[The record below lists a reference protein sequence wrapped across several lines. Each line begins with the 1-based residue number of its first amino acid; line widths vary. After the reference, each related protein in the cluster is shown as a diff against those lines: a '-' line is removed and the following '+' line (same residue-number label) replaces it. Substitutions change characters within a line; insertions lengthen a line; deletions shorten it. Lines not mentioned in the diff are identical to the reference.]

1 MLPCSLLSPPP
12 PPPSSSAP
20 PTAAGPTAGGPN
32 NNNVPLAAALENARS
47 VRMHGGKSCQEG
59 GWRGCCGSPW
69 CNRERSHLGPCN
81 SRASVPGLAAYPDA
95 LLSTAAVDLQ
105 KLCYSSAAPIVG
117 GAHNNS
123 KNKRPYYSKNN
134 DNDNDVDQP
143 LSPTGVIRGEMGAS
157 GGEDLE
163 TSSPT
168 ASGGSGGA
176 YHHHRM
182 AGAGTQYRLVSNKNG
197 GDCGDEFYSDEARS
211 ALTGEIK
218 LHPHH
223 HSYVVGA
230 NNNNV
235 RMSKQDGKKASRL
248 GNGGNIGGPMKPSS
262 QALYLSSTKLKKQGS
277 MKRSG
282 GGGSHKAGGGS
293 KSSSKRD
300 PTQSASAWPK
310 QPKGPRSGPR
320 KQVTWVMG
328 KVTDPTTGEEV
339 TEVGPATFCTQ
350 CHAQSTPVWRA
361 GPFGHKTLCNACG
374 VRWMKIKPSG
384 RKQD

>member
-1 MLPCSLLSPPP
+1 MLPCSHLSQ
-12 PPPSSSAP
+12 PPPSSSAQP
-20 PTAAGPTAGGPN
+20 AAAGPTAGGLNKSN
-32 NNNVPLAAALENARS
+32 NIVPLAAALENARS
-47 VRMHGGKSCQEG
+47 VRLHSGKSCQEG
-59 GWRGCCGSPW
+59 GWKGCCGSPW

-95 LLSTAAVDLQ
+95 LLSTAGVDLQ
-105 KLCYSSAAPIVG
+105 KLCYSTAGPAG
-117 GAHNNS
+117 GAHNTN
-123 KNKRPYYSKNN
+123 KNNNKRPYFSKNNNN
-134 DNDNDVDQP
+134 DNDFDQP
-143 LSPTGVIRGEMGAS
+143 LSPTGVIRGGMGAS

-176 YHHHRM
+176 YHHLM
-182 AGAGTQYRLVSNKNG
+182 AGPQYHLGSNKNG
-197 GDCGDEFYSDEARS
+197 GGDCVDEFYSDEAKS

-218 LHPHH
+218 LHQH
-223 HSYVVGA
+223 HSSVVDA
-230 NNNNV
+230 NKNNV
-235 RMSKQDGKKASRL
+235 RMSKQGGKKASRF
-248 GNGGNIGGPMKPSS
+248 GNGGGPMKLSS
-262 QALYLSSTKLKKQGS
+262 QALYLSSTKLKKQGI
-277 MKRSG
+277 MKRSSD
-282 GGGSHKAGGGS
+282 GGSHKPGGGS

-300 PTQSASAWPK
+300 PSQSASAWPK

-328 KVTDPTTGEEV
+328 KVTDPRTGEEV
-339 TEVGPATFCTQ
+339 TEVGPATFCSQ